1 MRKAD
6 FLAQLRRKLSTLP
19 HSEVEATIEYYSEMI
34 DDYIES
40 GYSQQAAVARLGS
53 VENVAAQVLA
63 GAHAPAYEA
72 YGVQKTGRSG
82 FATAMLIISSP
93 LWGSLLVAA
102 FAILLAL
109 AIVIACI
116 TILVPWVLVVAFGA
130 SALGLLIAT
139 PIVFFG
145 DGMVVGMMALGAAFV
160 MAALCIFA
168 LWVGI
173 RLTALGAKGI
183 GAMFKGFFKLL
194 FGRRNRA

>member
-40 GYSQQAAVARLGS
+40 GYSQQAAVAQLGR

-63 GAHAPAYEA
+63 GAHGPTYEA

-109 AIVIACI
+109 AIVIAVVGI
-116 TILVPWVLVVAFGA
+116 VVPWSLIVSFGA
-130 SALGLLIAT
+130 SALALLAAT
-139 PIVFFG
+139 PVVFINEGIVSA
-145 DGMVVGMMALGAAFV
+145 MIVLGAAFV
-160 MAALCIFA
+160 LAALCILCLCA
-168 LWVGI
+168 
-173 RLTALGAKGI
+173 GI
-183 GAMFKGFFKLL
+183 GLTKLSVRIIAVMFRRFFNLI
-194 FGRRNRA
+194 FRRR

>member
-1 MRKAD
+1 MKKAD
-6 FLAQLRRKLSTLP
+6 FLAHLRRKLSTLP

-40 GYSQQAAVARLGS
+40 GYSQQAAVAQLGS

-109 AIVIACI
+109 AIVIAVVGI
-116 TILVPWVLVVAFGA
+116 VVPWSLIVSFGA
-130 SALGLLIAT
+130 SALALLAAT
-139 PIVFFG
+139 PVVFINEGIVSA
-145 DGMVVGMMALGAAFV
+145 MIVLGAAFV
-160 MAALCIFA
+160 LAALCILCLCA
-168 LWVGI
+168 
-173 RLTALGAKGI
+173 GI
-183 GAMFKGFFKLL
+183 GLTKLSVRIIAVMFRWFFNLI
-194 FGRRNRA
+194 FRRR